1 MTKIKDKYLA
11 NTVFHNDYRL
21 GTISDLS
28 GNGNNAAFN
37 GSPYFTNSSGG
48 RCLKFDGATDYL
60 KVPYNVSLFCE
71 DVMTVSFWFK
81 SDKADYTSSAYL
93 VSMWDDAGSNEMWAF
108 AINHLSDQYN
118 IISRSGG
125 GGGTTNDDT
134 NIDVDTDWHQFTL
147 AIDNANQIW
156 KTFVDGV
163 LEDTSTGFMQ
173 TYGDRNSFLTIGA
186 LDGSNFF
193 DGKFRNVQIINALL
207 TDAECSQLYGESL
220 QEGHYDRVDIKQL
233 SDPARNLL
241 PDGDMEAVGV
251 ADYVVFNN
259 ASLAKETD
267 TPHSGSQYLKVSY
280 NGTAGPGA
288 RVNNLV
294 QVGKTYRFR
303 GWAKSDGTWNP
314 QINDF
319 GGIMWQGTTS
329 TSWQYFDF
337 VKNWTNAGEDFILY
351 SSGQTS
357 GYTAWDDITVQEV
370 PNSDPVYIADG
381 RGWNVSVAAENA
393 GFLSNTDW
401 ELNGTNTTIVDTGMG
416 NGTKRITTDAA
427 GTQGSRPSTQAYGT
441 WGCKMN
447 RGAANFCSWLFI
459 HTDKHGLFGAANS
472 YNVSY
477 RDDGTVRLRRAAD
490 VIVEDTTTRAV
501 GIEIDIKVTRDKNNL
516 WELFVDGVS
525 IGTGTEATYTGT
537 GGWSVLDMDQD
548 CVIRD
553 FRQIPYIE

>member
-490 VIVEDTTTRAV
+490 IIVEDTTTRAV

>member
-477 RDDGTVRLRRAAD
+477 RDEGTVRLRRAAD
-490 VIVEDTTTRAV
+490 IIVEDTTTRAV